1 MNKIL
6 ISKKEIPEEGFL
18 KMMSSSEITSDDVL
32 ALFSQMVEYKAAK
45 DVFGN
50 TFQGIVSPVG
60 EELTKPIVCQL
71 KITDLSYFWM
81 EAENLLDLDE
91 EYAFVLN
98 NEKGQTIVWPF
109 LSTEVYVFR
118 ENPFRLKTYR
128 WYIFKNINIKIREK
142 QTNRGVDNRLEHKPT
157 IFQYDAEY
165 RRFRIHR
172 SRIVVKEDVVESILK
187 WDNGY
192 EDEYEIIHYP
202 PMWLLRNKPEELK
215 PKPRT
220 TELFPK

>member
-109 LSTEVYVFR
+109 LSTD
-118 ENPFRLKTYR
+118 PL
-128 WYIFKNINIKIREK
+128 
-142 QTNRGVDNRLEHKPT
+142 
-157 IFQYDAEY
+157 
-165 RRFRIHR
+165 
-172 SRIVVKEDVVESILK
+172 
-187 WDNGY
+187 
-192 EDEYEIIHYP
+192 
-202 PMWLLRNKPEELK
+202 
-215 PKPRT
+215 
-220 TELFPK
+220 